1 MSDDKPYLLRTDR
14 IGSLLG
20 LTFPQDLMDRYE
32 IEEGTHVYAVE
43 TPDGILIKKADA
55 SRAEVMEAYERIT
68 AQYGNALRELAK
80 A

>member
-1 MSDDKPYLLRTDR
+1 MSDSKPYLLRTDR

-20 LTFPQDLMDRYE
+20 LTFPQDLLDRYG

-55 SRAEVMEAYERIT
+55 DAEEVMELFEEFS

-80 A
+80 S